1 MAGENELVAEKGN
14 FRKRTEPGNAA
25 VGDVWRNTLSQIPTA
40 FGRLAYLAGLVD
52 PNSGAYAHHGLAHYF
67 GPEAANAALLASHRE
82 CFMEWLALP
91 LEDQRA
97 DLEEYLSG
105 IEGERET
112 VLRAWL
118 QLERYREC
126 VPAAALAIE
135 KDLFLLDLETL
146 LTIFRNQYGVSLPDT
161 DA

>member
-1 MAGENELVAEKGN
+1 MAEVTRPVPEKGS
-14 FRKRTEPGNAA
+14 FRTRGTLENGA

-40 FGRLAYLAGLVD
+40 FGRLVYLAGLID
-52 PNSGAYAHHGLAHYF
+52 PNSGKYAHHGLAHYF
-67 GPEAANAALLASHRE
+67 GPETANAALVASHRE

-91 LEDQRA
+91 LENQRA

-105 IEGERET
+105 IEGDRET

-126 VPAAALAIE
+126 VPAAALQVE

-146 LTIFRNQYGVSLPDT
+146 LAVFRNRYGVSLPDP